1 MAELNTPDGKVHAT
15 VITVDP
21 ETGAAIVPSDSDF
34 VLNGPASL
42 SALNTDL
49 LTGTV
54 NGWYDARSFQ
64 SASVQVIASAGI
76 TAGAL
81 IFEQTND
88 PILAPAGVPLR
99 AYESSLI
106 NINPSFSPVTV
117 AANTNRIWTVS
128 LTARYFRVRISTAFT
143 GGTVRVSAVLSE
155 RPESY
160 PLVNVQQ
167 AVGGNL
173 LTNASVAGYAAHD
186 APVAGSPLRVSARAL
201 TAHYAAVQTGD
212 TADLVA
218 TLAGSL
224 ITKPFAI
231 PEQTW
236 NANVSLTTTTA
247 VALSAAAG
255 AGQKRHITGLQAIN
269 TGDSTVD
276 LILLDGATERWRLPL
291 PVNVPV
297 SVVFNTELLTT
308 ANAAL
313 NANLSA
319 TGTVRIN
326 AQGYTAP

>member
-15 VITVDP
+15 VVSVNP
-21 ETGAAIVPSDSDF
+21 ETGEALTPADA
-34 VLNGPASL
+34 VLVGPPSL

-64 SASVQVIASAGI
+64 SASIQVIASAGI

-81 IFEQTND
+81 TFEQTND
-88 PILAPAGVPLR
+88 PVLAPAGVQLR

-106 NINPSFSPVTV
+106 NSNPIVAAVTI
-117 AANTNRIWTVS
+117 AANTNRIWAVP
-128 LTARYFRVRISTAFT
+128 LNARYFRVRISTAFA

-155 RPESY
+155 RPASY
-160 PLVNVQQ
+160 PVVNVQQ
-167 AVGGNL
+167 AVAANL
-173 LTNASVAGYAAHD
+173 LTTATASGPAAHD
-186 APVAGSPLRVSARAL
+186 AAASGNPLRVSARAL
-201 TAHYAAVQTGD
+201 TAHYASVQTGD

-224 ITKPFAI
+224 IVKPYAI

-236 NANVSLTTTTA
+236 NSNVSLTTTTA
-247 VALSAAAG
+247 AALAVAPG
-255 AGQKRHITGLQAIN
+255 AGLKRHITGLQAIN
-269 TGDSTVD
+269 TGASAVD
-276 LILLDGATERWRLPL
+276 LILLDGVTERWRLPL

-308 ANAAL
+308 ANVAL

-319 TGTVRIN
+319 TGTVRVN

>member
-15 VITVDP
+15 VVTVDP
-21 ETGAAIVPSDSDF
+21 ETGAAIVPSDF
-34 VLNGPASL
+34 VLRGPASL

-49 LTGTV
+49 LTGMV

-88 PILAPAGVPLR
+88 PVLAPAGVPLR
-99 AYESSLI
+99 AYESALI
-106 NINPSFSPVTV
+106 NSNPIVAAV
-117 AANTNRIWTVS
+117 AIAANTNRIWTV
-128 LTARYFRVRISTAFT
+128 LLNARYFRVRISTAFT
-143 GGTVRVSAVLSE
+143 GGTVRAVAVLSE
-155 RPESY
+155 RPASY
-160 PLVNVQQ
+160 PVVNVQQ
-167 AVGGNL
+167 AVAANL
-173 LTNASVAGYAAHD
+173 QTNAIAYGPVAHD
-186 APVAGSPLRVSARAL
+186 SPVAGSPLRVSARAL

-212 TADLVA
+212 TADLVS
-218 TLAGSL
+218 TLVGAL

-247 VALSAAAG
+247 AALSAAAG
-255 AGQKRHITGLQAIN
+255 AGLKRHITGLQAIN
-269 TGDSTVD
+269 TGASTVD

-319 TGTVRIN
+319 PGTVRIN

>member
-15 VITVDP
+15 VVTVNP
-21 ETGAAIVPSDSDF
+21 ETGEAIVPSDV
-34 VLNGPASL
+34 VLRGPASL

-88 PILAPAGVPLR
+88 PVSAPAGVPLR
-99 AYESSLI
+99 AYESALI
-106 NINPSFSPVTV
+106 NSNPIV
-117 AANTNRIWTVS
+117 AAFTIAASTNRIWTVP
-128 LTARYFRVRISTAFT
+128 LNARYFRVRISTAFT
-143 GGTVRVSAVLSE
+143 GGTVRVAAVLSE
-155 RPESY
+155 RPASY
-160 PLVNVQQ
+160 PVVNVQQ
-167 AVGGNL
+167 AAAANL
-173 LTNASVAGYAAHD
+173 LTTATSTGPAAHD
-186 APVAGSPLRVSARAL
+186 AAVSGNPNRIAGRAVTTNYTAVS
-201 TAHYAAVQTGD
+201 TGD
-212 TADLVA
+212 TSDLIT
-218 TLAGSL
+218 TLVGAL

-236 NANVSLTTTTA
+236 NANVSLTATTA

-255 AGQKRHITGLQAIN
+255 AGLKRHITGLQAIN
-269 TGDSTVD
+269 TGASTVD

>member
-15 VITVDP
+15 VVAVDP
-21 ETGAAIVPSDSDF
+21 ETGAAIVPSDV
-34 VLNGPASL
+34 VLVGPASL

-88 PILAPAGVPLR
+88 PVLAPAGVPLR
-99 AYESSLI
+99 AYESALI
-106 NINPSFSPVTV
+106 NSNPIV
-117 AANTNRIWTVS
+117 AAVTIAASTNRIWTVP
-128 LTARYFRVRISTAFT
+128 LDARYFRVRISTAFT

-155 RPESY
+155 RPAFY
-160 PLVNVQQ
+160 PVVNVQQ
-167 AVGGNL
+167 AVAANL
-173 LTNASVAGYAAHD
+173 LTTATASGPAAHD
-186 APVAGSPLRVSARAL
+186 AAASGNPLRVSARAL

-224 ITKPFAI
+224 IVKPYAI

-236 NANVSLTTTTA
+236 NSSLSLTTTTA
-247 VALSAAAG
+247 TAMAVAAG
-255 AGQKRHITGLQAIN
+255 AGLKRHITGLQAIN
-269 TGDSTVD
+269 TGASTVD

>member
-1 MAELNTPDGKVHAT
+1 VAELNTPDGKVHAT
-15 VITVDP
+15 VVTIDP
-21 ETGAAIVPSDSDF
+21 ETGEAIVPSDV
-34 VLNGPASL
+34 VLVGPASL
-42 SALNTDL
+42 SALNADL

-76 TAGAL
+76 TAGAF

-88 PILAPAGVPLR
+88 PVLAPAGVPLR
-99 AYESSLI
+99 AYESALI
-106 NINPSFSPVTV
+106 NSNPIVAAVTI
-117 AANTNRIWTVS
+117 AANTNRIWTVP
-128 LTARYFRVRISTAFT
+128 LNARYFRVRISTAFT
-143 GGTVRVSAVLSE
+143 GGTVSVSAVLSE
-155 RPESY
+155 RPASY
-160 PLVNVQQ
+160 PVVNVQQ
-167 AVGGNL
+167 AVASNL
-173 LTNASVAGYAAHD
+173 LTTATSTGPVAHD
-186 APVAGSPLRVSARAL
+186 AAISGNPNRISGRAL
-201 TAHYAAVQTGD
+201 TANYAAVQTGD
-212 TADLVA
+212 TADLIT
-218 TLAGSL
+218 TLVGAL
-224 ITKPFAI
+224 VTKPFAI

-255 AGQKRHITGLQAIN
+255 AGLKRHITGLQAIN
-269 TGDSTVD
+269 TGASTVD